1 MAYVMLSRVQNIS
14 QLFILEDL
22 PEKAFRTNSK
32 CLSELER
39 LTNISVNK
47 NPPLWEKNIL
57 NNLKIAVLNCHSI
70 LDKIEHIKADR
81 TIWFADVVCL
91 SETWLKNDE
100 MNEQLNLPG
109 FSIAANSYGAERG
122 KGILTYFKPEVFSH
136 QIDIKERDVQ
146 ITLISSQEMDI
157 ISVYRSS
164 SNKSLIKHLSTIINP
179 QRPVLICGD
188 FNFCY
193 KEQNQNNIAQFLKYN
208 GFSQH
213 VLEATHIDGGHLD
226 QVYFKD
232 ESRRTA
238 IDVLM
243 YSPYYTAKDH
253 DALLLTLMKD
263 ETVEMSSTD
272 QTDEF

>member
-1 MAYVMLSRVQNIS
+1 M
-14 QLFILEDL
+14 
-22 PEKAFRTNSK
+22 
-32 CLSELER
+32 
-39 LTNISVNK
+39 
-47 NPPLWEKNIL
+47 
-57 NNLKIAVLNCHSI
+57 KIAVLNCHSI

-81 TIWFADVVCL
+81 TIWFADVICL

-100 MNEQLNLPG
+100 LDEQLTMSG
-109 FSIAANSYGAERG
+109 YRIAANSYGAERG
-122 KGILTYFKPEVFSH
+122 KGILTYFKSEIFSH
-136 QIDIKERDVQ
+136 QIDIKEKDIQ

-164 SNKSLIKHLSTIINP
+164 SNRTLIKLISTIINP
-179 QRPVLICGD
+179 KKTVLICGD

-193 KEQNQNNIAQFLKYN
+193 KEQNKSSIAQFFKSN

-232 ESRRTA
+232 ESRSTTV
-238 IDVLM
+238 DVLM

-253 DALLLTLMKD
+253 DALLVTLMKY
-263 ETVEMSSTD
+263 ETLEKSSSD
-272 QTDEF
+272 NNAAPIKRPRRFLSSK